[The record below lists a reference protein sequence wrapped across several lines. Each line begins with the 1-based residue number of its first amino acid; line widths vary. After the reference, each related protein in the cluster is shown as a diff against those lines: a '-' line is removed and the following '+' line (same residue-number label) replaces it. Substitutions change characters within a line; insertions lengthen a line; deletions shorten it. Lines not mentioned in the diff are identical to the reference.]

1 MDSNALLKPMR
12 RRRRISSAEGVSTR
26 YVSYPIIVYFD

>member
-1 MDSNALLKPMR
+1 MDSNALLKPM